1 MILSVKSPFF
11 LKSFALTCICFW
23 GAFFSSCATN
33 VPIRNV
39 HTDPPKSSSPTTG
52 TTSSVPTAPTP
63 VTIPA
68 PKHES
73 QISGTKPK
81 LSDAARAKKEAA
93 YEFGALSDKEL
104 EKYAYELGFDPKK
117 GLTRTQKIQIDQRK
131 KVRVLERGLDSQ
143 KERLQYSK
151 VLPWLESD
159 EEKIDFLS
167 IPSIE
172 GRQAWINKNRIWS
185 RAKNLKDFTDV
196 MEAQDI
202 AMGMPSDYVKK
213 SWGEPDGVEVS
224 GNPIYKNERW
234 KYIKQIS
241 TPQGY
246 RQEKRLVYFE
256 GGRVVGWETE

>member
-1 MILSVKSPFF
+1 MVF
-11 LKSFALTCICFW
+11 LKLFALTLF
-23 GAFFSSCATN
+23 ATSCATN
-33 VPIRNV
+33 VPMRNV
-39 HTDPPKSSSPTTG
+39 HTDPPKTTPPATPTSNPTTN
-52 TTSSVPTAPTP
+52 A
-63 VTIPA
+63 PA
-68 PKHES
+68 PVKIEH
-73 QISGTKPK
+73 ISGTKPK
-81 LSDAARAKKEAA
+81 ITDAERAQKEAA
-93 YEFGALSDKEL
+93 YEIGPLSDKEL

-117 GLTRTQKIQIDQRK
+117 GLSRSQKIQIDQRK
-131 KVRVLERGLDSQ
+131 KVRTLERRLDSQ

-159 EEKIDFLS
+159 EEKIDYLS

-185 RAKNLKDFTDV
+185 RAKNLKDYSNV

-234 KYIKQIS
+234 KYLRQIS

>member
-1 MILSVKSPFF
+1 MISAPKYLGF
-11 LKSFALTCICFW
+11 LKFFALTLF
-23 GAFFSSCATN
+23 ATSCATN
-33 VPIRNV
+33 VPVRNV
-39 HTDPPKSSSPTTG
+39 HTDPPKASVPSSPSMTPTMTT
-52 TTSSVPTAPTP
+52 
-63 VTIPA
+63 PA
-68 PKHES
+68 PVKIE

-81 LSDAARAKKEAA
+81 ISEAEKAKKEAA
-93 YEFGALSDKEL
+93 YEIGALSDKEL

-117 GLTRTQKIQIDQRK
+117 GLSRSQKIQIDQRK
-131 KVRVLERGLDSQ
+131 KVRALERSLDSQ
-143 KERLQYSK
+143 KERTQYSK

-172 GRQAWINKNRIWS
+172 GRQVWINKNRIWS
-185 RAKNLKDFTDV
+185 RAKNLKDYSDV

-213 SWGEPDGVEVS
+213 SWGEPDGIEVS

-234 KYIKQIS
+234 KYLKQIS

>member
-1 MILSVKSPFF
+1 MISSTKHLGF
-11 LKSFALTCICFW
+11 LKFFALILFVT
-23 GAFFSSCATN
+23 SCATN
-33 VPIRNV
+33 VPVRNV
-39 HTDPPKSSSPTTG
+39 HTDPPKA
-52 TTSSVPTAPTP
+52 PTATSPSTTP
-63 VTIPA
+63 MVVVTPA
-68 PKHES
+68 PVKIEH
-73 QISGTKPK
+73 ISGTKPK
-81 LSDAARAKKEAA
+81 ISEAEKAKKEAS
-93 YEFGALSDKEL
+93 YEFGPLSDKEL

-117 GLTRTQKIQIDQRK
+117 GLTRSQKIQIDQRK
-131 KVRVLERGLDSQ
+131 KVRALERGLDSQ
-143 KERLQYSK
+143 KERIQYSK

-159 EEKIDFLS
+159 EEKIDFLL

-185 RAKNLKDFTDV
+185 RAKNLKDYSDV

-202 AMGMPSDYVKK
+202 AMGMPADYVKK
-213 SWGEPDGVEVS
+213 SWGEPDGIEVS

-234 KYIKQIS
+234 KYLKQIS